1 MKAKQKEVGLGFAK
15 TKCLWHHLELKSE
28 KRRSDL
34 SKLMREEE
42 EEGGMTHVMTLKKK
56 LLNPPV
62 ELTVFY

>member
-42 EEGGMTHVMTLKKK
+42 EEEGDDT
-56 LLNPPV
+56 
-62 ELTVFY
+62 